1 MGSRTKHLY
10 NFRIFACLLIAFLTL
25 PGWKFT
31 SGSNDAGFVNIK
43 SSDFTFNGNFGNSV
57 YATDNG
63 TNGNKIYF
71 GVSSYIYGITHY
83 GNSINAEYS
92 SRAVQN
98 HVNSK
103 LESAQFNNSPIG
115 GSVEET
121 VNALY
126 MNWSNS
132 LASIQGAK
140 NYELKDKFLN
150 FVPVTTVKFLVK
162 ITRFVKLSMHSK
174 NGKKTYNITKGKL
187 TQGLYNIK
195 VDNTNISRSIYY
207 YKLETDEGT
216 VTKKWYC

>member
-1 MGSRTKHLY
+1 MGSRRKHLY
-10 NFRIFACLLIAFLTL
+10 NFRIFACLLIAFLTI

-31 SGSNDAGFVNIK
+31 SGSNDAGFLSIK

-63 TNGNKIYF
+63 SNGNKIYF
-71 GVSSYIYGITHY
+71 GVSSYVYGVTRY
-83 GNSINAEYS
+83 GNGINTEYS

-98 HVNSK
+98 HVNSR
-103 LESAQFNNSPIG
+103 LDGVQLNNSPIG

-121 VNALY
+121 INALY
-126 MNWSNS
+126 KNWSS
-132 LASIQGAK
+132 ALASIRGAK
-140 NYELKDKFLN
+140 NREVKDNFLN
-150 FVPVTTVKFLVK
+150 FEPVTTVKFLVK
-162 ITRFVKLSMHSK
+162 ITRFVKLSMQNK
-174 NGKKTYNITKGKL
+174 DGRKTYNITKGKL

-195 VDNTNISRSIYY
+195 VDNTNITRSIYY